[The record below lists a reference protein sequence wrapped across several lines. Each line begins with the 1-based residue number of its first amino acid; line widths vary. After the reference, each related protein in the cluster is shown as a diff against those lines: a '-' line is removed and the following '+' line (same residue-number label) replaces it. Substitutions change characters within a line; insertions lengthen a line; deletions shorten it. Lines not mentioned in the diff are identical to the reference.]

1 MKRPEKNRTNIF
13 MARPH
18 AAKAAAAL
26 AIAIAFALAVVT
38 PQAAQAQTLNVLHTF
53 SGAGDGADPSAGL
66 TMDHAGNLYGT
77 TIYGGG
83 PGNGTVF
90 KLTRSG
96 SNWVLNTLYSFT
108 GGSDGGNPQARVIFG
123 SDGSLYGTTSAG
135 GYQGYGTVFNLRPQA
150 SACKSAICP
159 WSETVL
165 YRFQGG
171 SDGAGPA
178 YGDLTFDPSGN
189 LYGTTLAGGLN
200 TCGGTCGVVFKLTR
214 SGNSWTENVLY
225 SFTGGNDGGTP
236 FSGVIFDNAG
246 DLYGTAYYGGAQS
259 AGTVYELIPS
269 GSNWTEKTLTDFAGG
284 GGFPLGGLT
293 FDAQGNLFGT
303 GFVGGTA
310 FELTPS
316 NGSWVYS
323 LLETFNGFDG
333 PFGSPTFDAAGNFYG
348 TNATGGAY
356 DQGFVFKFTPSKG
369 GWTFTDL
376 YDFTGGNDGG
386 FPVSNVIFDGNGNL
400 YGTTFLGGTSGEG
413 VVWQFKP

>member
-1 MKRPEKNRTNIF
+1 MFCQVRKPGVRISVGVGT
-13 MARPH
+13 AV
-18 AAKAAAAL
+18 AL
-26 AIAIAFALAVVT
+26 VLAFALAI
-38 PQAAQAQTLNVLHTF
+38 PAGAQTLTVLHTF
-53 SGAGDGADPSAGL
+53 SGGGDGDDPSAGL
-66 TMDHAGNLYGT
+66 TMDKAGNLYGT
-77 TIYGGG
+77 TLVGGG
-83 PGNGTVF
+83 ASNGTVF
-90 KLTRSG
+90 KLSHSG

-108 GGSDGGNPQARVIFG
+108 GGNDGGNPQARVIFG
-123 SDGSLYGTTSAG
+123 PDGSLYGTTSAG

-171 SDGAGPA
+171 TDGAGPA

-189 LYGTTLAGGLN
+189 LYGTTLAAGLT

-214 SGNSWTENVLY
+214 SGSSWTESVPY

-246 DLYGTAYYGGAQS
+246 NLYGTAYYGGAQS
-259 AGTVYELIPS
+259 GTVYELIPS
-269 GSNWTEKTLTDFAGG
+269 GSGWTEKTLTDFAGG

-293 FDAQGNLFGT
+293 FDAQGNLYGT

-310 FELTPS
+310 FELMPS
-316 NGSWVYS
+316 GGNWIY
-323 LLETFNGFDG
+323 LLLYTFDGFDG
-333 PFGSPTFDAAGNFYG
+333 PFGSPTLDASGKVYG

-356 DQGFVFKFTPSKG
+356 DQGFIFQLTPSNG

-386 FPVSNVIFDGNGNL
+386 FPVSNVIFDVDGNL
-400 YGTTFLGGTSGEG
+400 YGTTYLGGASGFG